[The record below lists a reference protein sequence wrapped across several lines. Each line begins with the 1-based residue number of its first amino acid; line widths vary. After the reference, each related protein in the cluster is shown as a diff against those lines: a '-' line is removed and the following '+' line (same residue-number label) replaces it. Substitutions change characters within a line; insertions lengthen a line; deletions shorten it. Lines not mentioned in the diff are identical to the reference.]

1 MPYPSPARATLF
13 QSLIQIHIINFE
25 SSQNLV
31 KIIFP
36 RDYWSWFVPI
46 SRLQYESNNKKS
58 DAGGSSSSNMSRLP
72 IIRSLAEIGRIHSS
86 NKSKLTCWV
95 TQNLFVHFP
104 KRDTLSYR
112 ILENRAKL
120 IIPFDDFIDRKA
132 IRKSRL
138 GNVRNVNKPAR
149 WY

>member
-1 MPYPSPARATLF
+1 M
-13 QSLIQIHIINFE
+13 
-25 SSQNLV
+25 
-31 KIIFP
+31 
-36 RDYWSWFVPI
+36 PI

-120 IIPFDDFIDRKA
+120 IILFDDFIDRKA
-132 IRKSRL
+132 IIKSRL

-149 WY
+149 WCATLMHWEQNFDKLPFDLNSRQLPKQPKFKFAIFF